1 MRSEGAVNC
10 FLLCTVVAKQTRRLG
25 RLMPDRQTP
34 ELISVAL
41 KNCAQHELEL
51 DVDAGAPEVVRQEAM
66 QIGQIGRLA
75 RHLEPAVASS
85 RELSERSQIANAVL
99 ATDGPD
105 TAESGAADEPSVLN
119 ESAIDAHLSV
129 GRRIDSLDSHRNLL
143 IVQRKHSMSTDGMEP
158 IRLRQLRAIAENLC
172 TQANRHRDNN
182 NYLVAYALYGRALCV
197 AQEIPTP
204 EHDTDSLVN
213 RIRTDQQAV
222 FEMLRSGENC
232 LEKSPL
238 EKAQKVGR

>member
-1 MRSEGAVNC
+1 
-10 FLLCTVVAKQTRRLG
+10 VAAKETRRLG
-25 RLMPDRQTP
+25 RLMPDRETP
-34 ELISVAL
+34 ELITIAL
-41 KNCAQHELEL
+41 KNCAHHELDL

-66 QIGQIGRLA
+66 QIGRLT
-75 RHLEPAVASS
+75 RHLEPAVALS
-85 RELSERSQIANAVL
+85 RELSERSQIANGVL
-99 ATDGPD
+99 AKDGQD
-105 TAESGAADEPSVLN
+105 MAEGAVADQPSILRN
-119 ESAIDAHLSV
+119 SAIDTHLSV
-129 GRRIDSLDSHRNLL
+129 GSRIDSLDSHRNLHG
-143 IVQRKHSMSTDGMEP
+143 VQRKHSMSNSDSMDP

-182 NYLVAYALYGRALCV
+182 NYLVAYALYGRALSV
-197 AQEIPTP
+197 AREIHTP
-204 EHDTDSLVN
+204 EQDGNVLLT

>member
-1 MRSEGAVNC
+1 MRNEGPVNC
-10 FLLCTVVAKQTRRLG
+10 FLLCAVVAKQTRRLG

-34 ELISVAL
+34 ELITIAL
-41 KNCAQHELEL
+41 KNCAHHELEL
-51 DVDAGAPEVVRQEAM
+51 DVDAGAPEVVRQQAT
-66 QIGQIGRLA
+66 QIGLLIS
-75 RHLEPAVASS
+75 HLVPAVAS

-143 IVQRKHSMSTDGMEP
+143 IVQRKHSMSTDGMDP

-197 AQEIPTP
+197 AQEIRTP
-204 EHDTDSLVN
+204 EHDTDSLVT

-222 FEMLRSGENC
+222 FEMLRRSGQNC

>member
-1 MRSEGAVNC
+1 MRSEGPVNC
-10 FLLCTVVAKQTRRLG
+10 FLLCAVVAKQTRHLA

-34 ELISVAL
+34 ELIIIAL

-51 DVDAGAPEVVRQEAM
+51 DVDAGAPEVVRQQAT
-66 QIGQIGRLA
+66 QIGLLT
-75 RHLEPAVASS
+75 RHLEPGVAS
-85 RELSERSQIANAVL
+85 RELSERSQIADAVL
-99 ATDGPD
+99 VTEGQDMAEGGVADQLSILSDSASD
-105 TAESGAADEPSVLN
+105 T
-119 ESAIDAHLSV
+119 HLSV
-129 GRRIDSLDSHRNLL
+129 GSRIDSLDSGCNLFS
-143 IVQRKHSMSTDGMEP
+143 VQRKHSMSTDGMEP

-222 FEMLRSGENC
+222 FEMLRSGESGP
-232 LEKSPL
+232 EKHPL
-238 EKAQKVGR
+238 EKVQKVGQ

>member
-1 MRSEGAVNC
+1 M
-10 FLLCTVVAKQTRRLG
+10 
-25 RLMPDRQTP
+25 MPDRQTP
-34 ELISVAL
+34 ELITIAL

-66 QIGQIGRLA
+66 QIGRLT
-75 RHLEPAVASS
+75 RHPEPVASS
-85 RELSERSQIANAVL
+85 RDMSERSQIGEAVL
-99 ATDGPD
+99 ARVGQDM
-105 TAESGAADEPSVLN
+105 AEGGAADQPSILSY
-119 ESAIDAHLSV
+119 SAIDTHLSV
-129 GRRIDSLDSHRNLL
+129 GSPINSLDSDRNLPS
-143 IVQRKHSMSTDGMEP
+143 VQRKHSMSTDGMDP

-172 TQANRHRDNN
+172 TQANRPRHNN
-182 NYLVAYALYGRALCV
+182 NYLVADALYGRALSV
-197 AQEIPTP
+197 ALEIRTP
-204 EHDTDSLVN
+204 EHDADSLIT

>member
-1 MRSEGAVNC
+1 
-10 FLLCTVVAKQTRRLG
+10 
-25 RLMPDRQTP
+25 MPDRQTP

-85 RELSERSQIANAVL
+85 RELSERSRIADAVL
-99 ATDGPD
+99 ATDGQGR
-105 TAESGAADEPSVLN
+105 AEGGVADEPSILSD
-119 ESAIDAHLSV
+119 SAIDTHLSV
-129 GRRIDSLDSHRNLL
+129 GSRIDSLDSGRNLPS
-143 IVQRKHSMSTDGMEP
+143 VQRKPSMSTDGMDP

-197 AQEIPTP
+197 AQEIRAP
-204 EHDTDSLVN
+204 EYDRDSLVT
-213 RIRTDQQAV
+213 RIRKDQQAV
-222 FEMLRSGENC
+222 FEMLRSGESGPEKDA
-232 LEKSPL
+232 LEKV
-238 EKAQKVGR
+238 QKVGQ

>member
-1 MRSEGAVNC
+1 MRSEGSVNC
-10 FLLCTVVAKQTRRLG
+10 FLLCAVVAQQTRRLA

-34 ELISVAL
+34 ELITIAL

-51 DVDAGAPEVVRQEAM
+51 DVDAGAPEVVRQQAT
-66 QIGQIGRLA
+66 QIGLLT
-75 RHLEPAVASS
+75 RHLQPTIAS
-85 RELSERSQIANAVL
+85 RELSERSQIADAVL
-99 ATDGPD
+99 ATDGQD
-105 TAESGAADEPSVLN
+105 MAEGGVADQPSILSD
-119 ESAIDAHLSV
+119 SAIDTHLSV
-129 GRRIDSLDSHRNLL
+129 GSRIDSHDSDRNLPS
-143 IVQRKHSMSTDGMEP
+143 VQRKHSMSTDGMDP
-158 IRLRQLRAIAENLC
+158 IRIRQLRAIAENIC

-197 AQEIPTP
+197 AQEIRTS
-204 EHDTDSLVN
+204 EHDTDSLIT